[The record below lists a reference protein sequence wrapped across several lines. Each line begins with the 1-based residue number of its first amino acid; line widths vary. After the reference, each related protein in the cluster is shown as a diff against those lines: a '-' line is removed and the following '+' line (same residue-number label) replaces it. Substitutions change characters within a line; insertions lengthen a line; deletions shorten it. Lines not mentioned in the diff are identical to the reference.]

1 MFSRWRKIQ
10 ALGLTR
16 ESKDETAPV
25 GKWLHYTFGLTFLP
39 QCVVDDAFVEL
50 MEEKPTDSRLD
61 EFCDYL
67 VDYYID
73 ENSNFPPHIW
83 VAPLHCP
90 WRTTNGCEAFHSKFN
105 SQCVS
110 PHPNINVF
118 LKCIY
123 DIQTDNYVKITSLR
137 NRIMEKPK
145 SLMKKL

>member
-83 VAPLHCP
+83 VAPFIVHGEQRMDVRPFIRNL
-90 WRTTNGCEAFHSKFN
+90 
-105 SQCVS
+105 
-110 PHPNINVF
+110 ILNV
-118 LKCIY
+118 Y
-123 DIQTDNYVKITSLR
+123 HRIQT
-137 NRIMEKPK
+137 
-145 SLMKKL
+145 